1 MIFKD
6 IKNIADLQ
14 KVSKEVAWQHFE
26 ELAAFVFEENNFQVE
41 AGKVKTSNKKRRQ
54 YDVIAKKKNRTFL
67 VECKKWAGNRYR
79 LWALK
84 AAIKKHKE
92 RSEFYRI
99 LTNENVI
106 PIIVTLIEEEIIF
119 YEGIPIVPI
128 LKLNSFINEE
138 ERCTDTMQG
147 MQDEQF

>member
-1 MIFKD
+1 
-6 IKNIADLQ
+6 
-14 KVSKEVAWQHFE
+14 
-26 ELAAFVFEENNFQVE
+26 
-41 AGKVKTSNKKRRQ
+41 
-54 YDVIAKKKNRTFL
+54 
-67 VECKKWAGNRYR
+67 
-79 LWALK
+79 
-84 AAIKKHKE
+84 
-92 RSEFYRI
+92 
-99 LTNENVI
+99 VI

>member
-6 IKNIADLQ
+6 IKNIEDLQ

-26 ELAAFVFEENNFQVE
+26 DLSAFVFEENNFQVE
-41 AGKVKTSNKKRRQ
+41 VGKVKTSNKKRRQ
-54 YDVIAKKKNRTFL
+54 YDVIGKKNNRTFL
-67 VECKKWAGNRYR
+67 VECKKWADNRYR

-92 RSEFYRI
+92 RSEFYMI

-119 YEGIPIVPI
+119 YEGILIVPI

-138 ERCTDTMQG
+138 EKGTDPMQG
-147 MQDEQF
+147 MQDEPF